1 LKKNSPEKDMLKPEE
16 IEAGFYVIADDKH
29 RNEKTGYFIGEVVGT
44 FIDSEIKE
52 NFLVKSKA
60 AAMEFWLTNID
71 SATVINIAYFVRKAT
86 DLEMALV

>member
-1 LKKNSPEKDMLKPEE
+1 MLKPEE

-44 FIDSEIKE
+44 FINSEIRE

>member
-1 LKKNSPEKDMLKPEE
+1 LKKNSPEKGMLKPEE

-44 FIDSEIKE
+44 FINSEIRE

-60 AAMEFWLTNID
+60 VAMEFWLTNID

-86 DLEMALV
+86 DLEMALI

>member
-1 LKKNSPEKDMLKPEE
+1 MLKPEE

-44 FIDSEIKE
+44 FINSEIRE

-60 AAMEFWLTNID
+60 VAMEFWLTNID

-86 DLEMALV
+86 DLEMALI